1 MSLAS
6 AKYVSALD
14 LHIYGVLHIHN
25 NNNNNN
31 EKKVLRETQ
40 TCALA
45 LYNLIVHSSAA
56 A

>member
-1 MSLAS
+1 MHVLTLPCEGMRY
-6 AKYVSALD
+6 KIVTKID
-14 LHIYGVLHIHN
+14 L
-25 NNNNNN
+25 
-31 EKKVLRETQ
+31 KKVLRETQ